1 MLQIKG
7 FSVVTK
13 KTLKRVVAHPQ
24 NCTGKYLNPD
34 PNWETTCKEPDLQ
47 TFCGNNGCREMFKLA
62 VSKKNQNAV
71 LTSAQKILLIVCRKF
86 QNFSK
91 KKEKR
96 MHIIINNKYVL
107 GN

>member
-7 FSVVTK
+7 VSVVTK

-24 NCTGKYLNPD
+24 KCTGKYLNPY

-62 VSKKNQNAV
+62 VSKK
-71 LTSAQKILLIVCRKF
+71 K
-86 QNFSK
+86 SK
-91 KKEKR
+91 CCTYKCPE
-96 MHIIINNKYVL
+96 NSSDCL
-107 GN
+107 